1 MAGNRNGGADERER
15 SSREATLPGRGSAS
29 LSEKAQVV
37 LHLWVIAA
45 LLTLIV
51 KALLS

>member
-1 MAGNRNGGADERER
+1 M
-15 SSREATLPGRGSAS
+15 ATLPIRSSAS
-29 LSEKAQVV
+29 LPEKAQVV

-51 KALLS
+51 KVALN